1 MASRLLGVRR
11 GAVGRTLATVV
22 ASYAASNLGER
33 VAERRCGCR
42 FMRVPLSWLRD
53 YVDVDLTPEQLA
65 ERLTL
70 LGMEVKGLERWGAE
84 WQNVVVGELL
94 TVARHPRADRLSLT
108 TVDIGDGGAP
118 LEIVCG
124 ATNIAPG
131 QRVPVALPGAVLPG
145 GRRIERAE
153 KMGVVSNGMLC
164 SGDELN
170 LTTDADGILILPAG
184 TPLGRHLS
192 DLYGDTV
199 LDVDVKPN
207 RGDVLSLIGLAREV
221 SASTGAP
228 VRWPV
233 IEVVEGGGPIAERL
247 AVEVREPVLCS
258 RFVARWV
265 SDVQIAP
272 SPDQVQ
278 MRLRAAGMRPIS
290 NVVDASNYVML
301 ELGKPTHTFDAAAIH
316 GGRIVV
322 RLATPGE
329 TLETLDHEQRTLD
342 ADTLVIADPEGAIGI
357 AGIMGGASSEIGDT
371 TTDVVVESAVFD
383 PVSIRR
389 TGQRYAL
396 RSEASLR
403 FEKGQEV
410 RLARIGADRV
420 AQLLTEWAGGTVAA
434 GRIDTAPDEPDR
446 ARIAF
451 RPGRLNR
458 LLGASISSTEQRAVL
473 ARVGIETIAAPAG
486 TMITISGG
494 DPPQAIAA
502 PADEPVLIAFMPTW
516 RTDLSIEADVSEE
529 VARVRGYEIVP
540 GTIPDTSMPSF
551 RPSPL
556 ELRDALRDLLAGAGL
571 NEVVTHALVSPR
583 ETEVLRWPLDDD
595 GGRVPGEDPA
605 TGEQIVVRNPLSAQ
619 HSVLRQQLIGSVL
632 GILGGN
638 LRQGRDDVRIFEIG
652 KGYGRLDGRPH
663 EWWRLAIALTGH
675 AESPAW
681 NRVERA
687 ADLDDLKG
695 VVELLCTRLGM
706 ARPEYTAAD
715 DVPPLH
721 PGRSAR
727 VRVAA
732 DQGRG
737 TSADQP
743 LAAAGFIGEVHP
755 DLLAALEI
763 RAERVVIAQLAIRG
777 LTSGQPPRV
786 KVALVPRFPAV
797 ERDLAVVIEPGV
809 TAGAV
814 EAAIRETAGDLLR
827 EVRLFDVYPMA
838 DRQRSLA
845 YRLEFQA
852 ADRTLTDGEIE
863 AVMSAVRGGL
873 ERLGGR
879 PRT

>member
-1 MASRLLGVRR
+1 
-11 GAVGRTLATVV
+11 
-22 ASYAASNLGER
+22 
-33 VAERRCGCR
+33 
-42 FMRVPLSWLRD
+42 MRVPLSWLRD
-53 YVDVDLTPEQLA
+53 YVDIDLTPEQLA

-108 TVDIGDGGAP
+108 TVNIGDGGPP

-170 LTTDADGILILPAG
+170 LTTDADGILILPAD

-233 IEVVEGGGPIAERL
+233 IEVAETGGPIAARL
-247 AVEVREPVLCS
+247 VVDVRDPKLCS

-316 GGRIVV
+316 GGRIIV
-322 RLATPGE
+322 RLAAPGE
-329 TLETLDHEQRTLD
+329 PLETLDHEQRTLD
-342 ADTLVIADPEGAIGI
+342 GETLVIADPEGAIGI
-357 AGIMGGASSEIGDT
+357 AGIMGGASSEISDT
-371 TTDVVVESAVFD
+371 TRDVVVESAVFD
-383 PVSIRR
+383 PVTIRR

-420 AQLLTEWAGGTVAA
+420 AQLLIAWAGGTVAA
-434 GRIDTAPDEPDR
+434 GRIDTAPTEPDR
-446 ARIAF
+446 LRVAF
-451 RPGRLNR
+451 RPARINR
-458 LLGASISSTEQRAVL
+458 LLGAAIPAAEQQAVL
-473 ARVGIETIAAPAG
+473 TRVGIETEAVPPGATITIAAGDQPYAITADAAEPA
-486 TMITISGG
+486 
-494 DPPQAIAA
+494 
-502 PADEPVLIAFMPTW
+502 LIAILPTW
-516 RTDLSIEADVSEE
+516 RRDLVIEADVAEE
-529 VARVRGYEIVP
+529 VARIRGYEAVP
-540 GTIPDTSMPSF
+540 GTTPHTTMPPF

-556 ELRDALRDLLAGAGL
+556 EFRDALRDLLAGAGL

-583 ETEVLRWPLDDD
+583 ERDLIRWPLAD
-595 GGRVPGEDPA
+595 GGELVPGETA
-605 TGEQIVVRNPLSAQ
+605 ASGEPIVVRNPLSTQ
-619 HSVLRQQLIGSVL
+619 HSVLRQGLVGSVL

-638 LRQGRDDVRIFEIG
+638 LRQGREDVRIFEIG
-652 KGYGRLDGRPH
+652 KGYGRVGSRPH
-663 EWWRLAIALTGH
+663 EWWRLAVALTGQ
-675 AESPAW
+675 AEPPSW
-681 NRVERA
+681 NREARA

-695 VVELLCTRLGM
+695 VLELLCARLGLG
-706 ARPEYTAAD
+706 RPVYEAAAD
-715 DVPPLH
+715 VPALH
-721 PGRSAR
+721 PGRTAR
-727 VRVAA
+727 VRAMA
-732 DQGRG
+732 EDAPGGSAGRPP
-737 TSADQP
+737 A
-743 LAAAGFIGEVHP
+743 LAGLMGELHP
-755 DLLAALEI
+755 DVLEALEI
-763 RAERVVIAQLAIRG
+763 RAERVLVAQLAIRG
-777 LTSGQPPRV
+777 LTSGQLPVV

-797 ERDLAVVIEPGV
+797 ERDLAVVIDARTEARV
-809 TAGAV
+809 TEDAIRATAG
-814 EAAIRETAGDLLR
+814 ELLR
-827 EVRLFDVYPMA
+827 DVRLFDVYPMA
-838 DRQRSLA
+838 GGERSLA

-852 ADRTLTDGEIE
+852 PDRTLTDAEIE
-863 AVMSAVRGGL
+863 AAMAAVRSGL

-879 PRT
+879 LRT